1 MIIIYNFPDDN
12 YWVTDDNYKSNMLPL
27 VSVIV
32 LPILCHGRTG
42 RGLWDQL
49 PVHGSNQYYRQV
61 DSRHLLPSY
70 QYHSD
75 TQLPPSVTHQYY
87 NSDRQLPSTGGY
99 NQGRNII
106 QKRTLSIDD
115 TDNRYEDKQHNPAG
129 FWGQIVNKGVQESGK
144 DSLPR
149 HSTVSK
155 GIQSQRSS
163 NTNQNKKNSRSHRKQ
178 SQRQVKQQ
186 KKKKEPVTLKS
197 VQSFRGEY
205 TDDYN
210 EYNYNYDEYN
220 YDYEYYDDN
229 TRESGTRYKNS
240 NAGMAHGVQNGEN
253 EALRAH
259 R

>member
-75 TQLPPSVTHQYY
+75 TQLPPPVTHQYY
-87 NSDRQLPSTGGY
+87 NSDRQLPNTGGY

-106 QKRTLSIDD
+106 QKRTLAIDD
-115 TDNRYEDKQHNPAG
+115 TENNYEDKQHSPAG
-129 FWGQIVNKGVQESGK
+129 FWGQIVNKGVQEAGK
-144 DSLPR
+144 DSIPR

-155 GIQSQRSS
+155 GIKNQRSS
-163 NTNQNKKNSRSHRKQ
+163 SNNQNSRSHRKRP
-178 SQRQVKQQ
+178 QRKVQQQ
-186 KKKKEPVTLKS
+186 KKKEQPVSLKS
-197 VQSFRGEY
+197 VQSFYDEY
-205 TDDYN
+205 TDDYD
-210 EYNYNYDEYN
+210 EYSYDYDEYN
-220 YDYEYYDDN
+220 YDYEYYDEN
-229 TRESGTRYKNS
+229 TRESDARYKNS